1 MSSADSA
8 IVHGE
13 PSSALE
19 HAVHSFD
26 PEQIKAAVA
35 DPQLTENLALALLHR
50 VDLPAEILEQLSKKT
65 VFSGR
70 KVKLALIAHIRTP
83 RHISIALLRQLFTL
97 DLMQVALAPAIPAD
111 LKIAAEQILIDRL
124 ATIPSG
130 ARLSLAHRS
139 SGRIAAALLLDPE
152 DRIRQA
158 ALGNQRMTEA
168 LVIKA
173 ITGPKATTALVR
185 AVCDHSLWSARRDL
199 QVALICNAKTPPSRS
214 LEFARGFP
222 VAYVRELLRASH
234 LPAGIQAR
242 ILESLAEE

>member
-8 IVHGE
+8 IVHGQ

-19 HAVHSFD
+19 HAVHSSD
-26 PEQIKAAVA
+26 PETIKAAVA
-35 DPQLTENLALALLHR
+35 DLRLTENLALSLLNR
-50 VDLPAEILEQLSKKT
+50 LDLPAEILEQLSKKT
-65 VFSGR
+65 VSSGR
-70 KVKLALIAHIRTP
+70 KVKLALIAHNRTP
-83 RHISIALLRQLFTL
+83 RHISIALLRQLFTF
-97 DLMQVALAPAIPAD
+97 DLMQVSLTPVIPAD
-111 LKIAAEQILIDRL
+111 LKIAAEQMLLDRL
-124 ATIPSG
+124 GTLPSG
-130 ARLSLAHRS
+130 SRFSLARRS

-152 DRIRQA
+152 DRIRRE
-158 ALGNQRMTEA
+158 ALNNARMTEA

-185 AVCDHSLWSARRDL
+185 AVCGHPLWSARRDL
-199 QVALICNAKTPPSRS
+199 RVALICNAKTPPSRS

-242 ILESLAEE
+242 ILESLAEG

>member
-8 IVHGE
+8 TVHGE

-19 HAVHSFD
+19 QAVHSAD
-26 PEQIKAAVA
+26 PETIKAAVA
-35 DPQLTENLALALLHR
+35 DPRLTENLALALLNR
-50 VDLPAEILEQLSKKT
+50 VDLPVEVLEQLGKKA
-65 VFSGR
+65 VSNAR
-70 KVKLALIAHIRTP
+70 KVKLALIAHTRTP
-83 RHISIALLRQLFTL
+83 RYVSIALLRQLFTL
-97 DLMQVALAPAIPAD
+97 DLMQVSLTPTIAAD
-111 LKIAAEQILIDRL
+111 LKMAAEQMLIDRL
-124 ATIPSG
+124 GTIPSG
-130 ARLSLAHRS
+130 ARFSLAHRS

-158 ALGNQRMTEA
+158 ALNNARMTEA
-168 LVIKA
+168 LVVKA

-185 AVCDHSLWSARRDL
+185 AVCDHPLWSARRDL
-199 QVALICNAKTPPSRS
+199 RVALICNAKTPPSRS

-222 VAYVRELLRASH
+222 VAYVRELLRSSH